1 MRDRALFAL
10 NGPPALIASLFCEGR
25 IQRQCSAF
33 HTPAT
38 PPENG
43 VNFVRVNSLVRRTV
57 GATLVAATVGAAGL
71 LTAAPSS
78 AVPLDSFPGELLV
91 NGDGEGG
98 GGWFKN
104 VNIASKPYAGLS
116 VSPTVVDSAG
126 AQVGVFDGG
135 ANAITYIGAQAALSA
150 LQTITLPAAAYAQ
163 IDAGI
168 VSVNLSAY
176 FGGTALSDDTFKMRF
191 RFGQAGMLNVLGPFG
206 TAAERGNAAGFTL
219 QSTTVPVPVG
229 SRSINIF
236 LDGARTGTTFDSYID
251 NVSLRFQTPAA
262 GALEV
267 THTSDAS
274 GPVTDGQVVNY
285 TSTFT
290 NTGEQPVAVDRAL
303 ALSGLLDDADLLS
316 GPTSANAALSVT
328 DSGSGVHGVTGT
340 LAPGQSVTVT
350 YSVAVKAFASQGDH
364 NLVTVVSEPANVP
377 VGVPASCAG
386 APLCLENAAAETAAV
401 PLISP
406 AVAGVVAAVLAIG
419 AGGYV
424 MIRRRQAATS

>member
-1 MRDRALFAL
+1 
-10 NGPPALIASLFCEGR
+10 
-25 IQRQCSAF
+25 
-33 HTPAT
+33 
-38 PPENG
+38 
-43 VNFVRVNSLVRRTV
+43 TV

-91 NGDGEGG
+91 NGDGEGA

-104 VNIASKPYAGLS
+104 TNMVSKAYSGIG

-135 ANAITYIGAQAALSA
+135 ANAITYIGAPATNGA
-150 LQTITLPAAAYAQ
+150 LQTLNLPAAAAAQ

-176 FGGTALSDDTFKMRF
+176 FGGTATSDDTFKLRF
-191 RFGQAGMLNVLGPFG
+191 RFGTAGMFSALGPFG
-206 TAAERGNAAGFTL
+206 TAAERGNTAGFVPA
-219 QSTTVPVPVG
+219 SMTVPVPVG
-229 SRSINIF
+229 SRVINIF

-251 NVSLRFQTPAA
+251 NVSLRLQTPAA

-267 THTSDAS
+267 THTSDVS

-303 ALSGLLDDADLLS
+303 ALSGLL
-316 GPTSANAALSVT
+316 
-328 DSGSGVHGVTGT
+328 
-340 LAPGQSVTVT
+340 
-350 YSVAVKAFASQGDH
+350 
-364 NLVTVVSEPANVP
+364 
-377 VGVPASCAG
+377 
-386 APLCLENAAAETAAV
+386 
-401 PLISP
+401 
-406 AVAGVVAAVLAIG
+406 
-419 AGGYV
+419 
-424 MIRRRQAATS
+424 

>member
-1 MRDRALFAL
+1 M
-10 NGPPALIASLFCEGR
+10 
-25 IQRQCSAF
+25 
-33 HTPAT
+33 
-38 PPENG
+38 
-43 VNFVRVNSLVRRTV
+43 RVNSLVRRTV

-78 AVPLDSFPGELLV
+78 AVPLDTFPGEV
-91 NGDGEGG
+91 VPNGTGESTA
-98 GGWFKN
+98 GWTGPSL
-104 VNIASKPYAGLS
+104 ASVAYADIGVPTS
-116 VSPTVVDSAG
+116 VMDSTG
-126 AQVGVFDGG
+126 AQVGTFDGG
-135 ANAITYIGAQAALSA
+135 SKALTYVGTPAGAT
-150 LQTITLPAAAYAQ
+150 QTFNLPAAALAQ

-168 VSVNLSAY
+168 VSANVSAY
-176 FGGTALSDDTFKMRF
+176 FGGTATSDDTFGLRV
-191 RFGQAGMLNVLGPFG
+191 RFGQGGLRLLGTFG
-206 TAAERGNAAGFTL
+206 TAAERGNTAGFVPR
-219 QSTTVPVPVG
+219 SMTVPVPPG
-229 SRSINIF
+229 TRSVSIF
-236 LDGARTGTTFDSYID
+236 LNGVRTGTTFDTYLD
-251 NVSLRFQTPAA
+251 NISLRLQTPAA

-303 ALSGLLDDADLLS
+303 ALSGLLDDADLVS

-328 DSGSGVHGVTGT
+328 DSGAGVHGVTGT